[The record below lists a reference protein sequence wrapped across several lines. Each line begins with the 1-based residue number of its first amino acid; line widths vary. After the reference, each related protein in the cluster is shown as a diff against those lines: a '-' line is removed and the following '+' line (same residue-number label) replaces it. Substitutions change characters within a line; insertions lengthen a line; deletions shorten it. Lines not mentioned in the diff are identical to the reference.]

1 MVAIPAGFSP
11 EEYLQLEERAL
22 IRHEFRCGLVYA
34 IAGGSANHSRIAI
47 NLLTAFN
54 LHFRSDRCQFFSG
67 DVKLNYAERFYY
79 YPDAFVTCDLRDRDD
94 PYIKRYPK
102 LIAEVM
108 SPSTLEFDR
117 GSKFEDYQCLESLA
131 EYVLISQEV
140 QQVEVFHRGS
150 EEWSSRLFGV
160 GERVVFA
167 SIGLEIAIADLYRGT
182 DVLAVM
188 AK

>member
-1 MVAIPAGFSP
+1 MVVIPAGFSP
-11 EEYLQLEERAL
+11 EEYLQLEEQAV

-34 IAGGSANHSRIAI
+34 MAGGSANHSRIAI

-54 LHFRSDRCQFFSG
+54 LHFTDDRCQFFSG

-79 YPDAFVTCDLRDRDD
+79 YPDAFVTCDERDRDD

-108 SPSTLEFDR
+108 SPSTSEFDR
-117 GSKFEDYQCLESLA
+117 GSKFEDYQCLETLQ

-140 QQVEVFHRGS
+140 QRVQVFRREGEKWNSRVFNA
-150 EEWSSRLFGV
+150 
-160 GERVVFA
+160 GEQVVFE
-167 SIGLEIAIADLYRGT
+167 SIELEIAIADLYRGT
-182 DVLAVM
+182 TVAVRLDN
-188 AK
+188 

>member
-22 IRHEFRCGLVYA
+22 TRHEFRSGLVYA

-54 LHFRSDRCQFFSG
+54 LHFRGDRCQFFSG
-67 DVKLNYAERFYY
+67 DVKLNYAEHFYY
-79 YPDAFVTCDLRDRDD
+79 YPDAFVTCDARDRDD

-117 GSKFEDYQCLESLA
+117 GSKFEDYQRLETLQ
-131 EYVLISQEV
+131 EYVLISQEI
-140 QQVEVFHRGS
+140 QQVEVFRWEN
-150 EEWSSRLFGV
+150 EEWNLRVFNA
-160 GERVVFA
+160 GEQVVFA
-167 SIGLEIAIADLYRGT
+167 SIELEMAIADLYRGT
-182 DVLAVM
+182 DVLAVID
-188 AK
+188 K